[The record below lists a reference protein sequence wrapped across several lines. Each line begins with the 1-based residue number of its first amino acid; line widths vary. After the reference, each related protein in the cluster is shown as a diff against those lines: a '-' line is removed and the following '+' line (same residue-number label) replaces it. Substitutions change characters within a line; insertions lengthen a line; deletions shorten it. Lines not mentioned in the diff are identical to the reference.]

1 MPADDATNARPAW
14 AWPAYALGLAVYL
27 LRLDSVA
34 GAFVDDAWYVLLAK
48 ALASGH
54 GFTVVNS
61 PSPGITPIYPPA
73 FPALLSLV
81 FRAAP
86 AFPENVWL
94 LKSVSV
100 AAVFAA
106 AALARYYLARFHGAR
121 PALAHAVALLTLLTP
136 AFVFLATSTVM
147 SECFFTLVQLAAV
160 VCVERSIKSDD
171 GRLALAALLAGA
183 GLSAAAFLTRSIA
196 VGTVGAAVLF
206 LLLNRRVVHA
216 VIFSAV
222 VLLCVGPWLAYSRAH
237 APTPEQKFEQQ
248 GLISQTYAE
257 SFWQKAAGDRDS
269 GTVAAGDLPA
279 RVADNLKEIFVRDAG
294 GLIVPALYRDAHES
308 GQEVLGMKGSM
319 GVTPAPMVVST
330 ILCAVCLAG
339 LFVTLRA
346 GLRLSELSLL
356 LTLPV
361 ILLWPWAPFR
371 FLLPFA
377 PFIFLYL
384 VRGTNYVGALV
395 TRLNA
400 EVVRGGLTAPARILL
415 MCAVLLNCY
424 DHARYLLGKF
434 GVAGERPD
442 WVEGFEESEEVLDWM
457 RANVSADALVATE
470 NPALVH
476 LRTGLKTVSSPA
488 APELKR
494 EDLARRGARFLA
506 HVSPHHPAIE
516 QTADPGLKFVKK
528 TTRSRLFVVEL
539 GGR

>member
-1 MPADDATNARPAW
+1 MPGDDATNARPAW
-14 AWPAYALGLAVYL
+14 AWPAYALCLAVYL

-48 ALASGH
+48 ALASGQ

-61 PSPGITPIYPPA
+61 PSPGITPLYPPA
-73 FPALLSLV
+73 FPAALSLV

-86 AFPENVWL
+86 SFPENVWL

-100 AAVFAA
+100 AALFAA
-106 AALARYYLARFHGAR
+106 AALARHYLARFHGVR

-160 VCVERSIKSDD
+160 VCVERSIRSDD
-171 GRLALAALLAGA
+171 GRVAFGLLLAGA
-183 GLSAAAFLTRSIA
+183 GLSSAAFLTRAIA
-196 VGTVGAAVLF
+196 VGVVGAAMLF
-206 LLLNRRVVHA
+206 LLLNRRVLHA

-248 GLISQTYAE
+248 GLITQTYAE

-269 GTVAAGDLPA
+269 GTVTAADLPA
-279 RVADNLKEIFVRDAG
+279 RAADNVKEIFVRDAG
-294 GLIVPALYRDAHES
+294 GLILPALYRGADES

-319 GVTPAPMVVST
+319 GETPTPMVVST
-330 ILCAVCLAG
+330 ILCAVCLVG

-384 VRGTNYVGALV
+384 VRGTNCVVALI
-395 TRLNA
+395 TRLDA
-400 EVVRGGLTAPARILL
+400 GAIRGGLTAPARVLL
-415 MCAVLLNCY
+415 MCVLLLNCY
-424 DHARYLLGKF
+424 DHAQYLLGKF
-434 GVAGERPD
+434 GVAGGRPD
-442 WVEGFEESEEVLDWM
+442 WVEGFGETGEILDWM
-457 RANVSADALVATE
+457 RANVPAGALVATE

-476 LRTGLKTVSSPA
+476 LLTGLKTVSSPA
-488 APELKR
+488 APELKK
-494 EDLARRGARFLA
+494 EDLARRGVRFLA
-506 HVSPHHPAIE
+506 HVSPHHAAIE
-516 QTADPGLKFVKK
+516 QTADPGLRFVKR
-528 TTRSRLFVVEL
+528 TARSRLFVIEL